1 MAIWS
6 SATSTP
12 TPAAEETP
20 SMRARV
26 TTRSDAG
33 QISTTF
39 VFVVVS
45 LLLTVMVFAGGAF
58 DQDSAAC
65 PAQPGVTREAR
76 NSIPANYLALYRKAG
91 KDSGIPWNLLA
102 AIGKI
107 ESDHGRY
114 SGAGVHSGANGAGA
128 AGPMQIGIGGAASNT
143 WGGAPRHRA
152 GAKARG
158 YGVDGNGDGWA
169 DVYDP
174 ADAIPAA
181 ARFLKAHGARGNVR
195 AAVYAYNHSTAY
207 VNEVLDQAAR
217 YAHGAQTT
225 TTPAGPGCGRTPGPY
240 TAFRLVVDRPDSYRA
255 AVSHRPRHRRPR
267 DQSHF

>member
-1 MAIWS
+1 M
-6 SATSTP
+6 
-12 TPAAEETP
+12 
-20 SMRARV
+20 
-26 TTRSDAG
+26 
-33 QISTTF
+33 
-39 VFVVVS
+39 
-45 LLLTVMVFAGGAF
+45 LVFAGGAF

-65 PAQPGVTREAR
+65 RTQPGVTREAR

-102 AIGKI
+102 AIGEI

-114 SGAGVHSGANGAGA
+114 SGSGVHSGANDAGA

-152 GAKARG
+152 GAEVGG

-181 ARFLKAHGARGNVR
+181 ARFLKAHGAPTDVR

-207 VNEVLDQAAR
+207 VNEVLGQAAR
-217 YAHGAQTT
+217 YAHHGARAATA
-225 TTPAGPGCGRTPGPY
+225 PAGPGCERTAGQ
-240 TAFRLVVDRPDSYRA
+240 RVDDALA
-255 AVSHRPRHRRPR
+255 APSTRKRSSRVP
-267 DQSHF
+267 